1 MRLRQTIARRIMTI
15 TNPKHILIADD
26 DLELRTMLALVLRD
40 EGYRVSHAVN
50 GKEAI
55 ELHRRTPLDLVIAEL
70 GLNGF
75 EAFVEMRRHSS
86 PVKFITTSNTSRLS
100 FELCQRMGEYLGS
113 HCFMA
118 KPFSS
123 ERLLIAVKSALA

>member
-1 MRLRQTIARRIMTI
+1 MTNS
-15 TNPKHILIADD
+15 NPKHILIADD
-26 DLELRTMLALVLRD
+26 DLELRTMLALVLRE

-55 ELHRRTPLDLVIAEL
+55 ELHRRTPFDLVITEL

-75 EAFVEMRRHSS
+75 EALLEMRRHHSQI
-86 PVKFITTSNTSRLS
+86 KFITTSNTTRVPV
-100 FELCQRMGEYLGS
+100 ELCHRMGEYLGAR
-113 HCFMA
+113 CFIA

-123 ERLLIAVKSALA
+123 ERVLAEVQSAFD

>member
-1 MRLRQTIARRIMTI
+1 MTNS
-15 TNPKHILIADD
+15 NPKHILIADD
-26 DLELRTMLALVLRD
+26 DLELRTMLALILRE

-55 ELHRRTPLDLVIAEL
+55 ELHRRAPFDLVIAEL

-75 EAFVEMRRHSS
+75 EALLEMRRNHSQ
-86 PVKFITTSNTSRLS
+86 VKFITTSNTTRVPV
-100 FELCQRMGEYLGS
+100 ELCHRMGEYLRA
-113 HCFMA
+113 HCFIA

-123 ERLLIAVKSALA
+123 DRLLAEVQSALD

>member
-1 MRLRQTIARRIMTI
+1 MTNS
-15 TNPKHILIADD
+15 NPKHILIADD
-26 DLELRTMLALVLRD
+26 DLELRTMLALTLRE
-40 EGYRVSHAVN
+40 EGYRVSHAIS

-55 ELHRRTPLDLVIAEL
+55 ELHLRTPLDLVIAEL

-75 EAFVEMRRHSS
+75 ESLVEMHRHHS
-86 PVKFITTSNTSRLS
+86 PVKFIATSNTTRVPV
-100 FELCQRMGEYLGS
+100 ELCHRMGEYLGA

-123 ERLLIAVKSALA
+123 ERLLAEVQSALD